1 MGVPMITMFVVLVFV
16 AIAFAIGFVVGRTTA
31 AGITVRDATRDPP
44 PAAVALDDDAFAAQ
58 LLVHLA
64 AGHKIEAIKLYR
76 ERTGLGL
83 KEAKDAVEA
92 LERGDA

>member
-1 MGVPMITMFVVLVFV
+1 MVALLVLLLCVGL
-16 AIAFAIGFVVGRTTA
+16 AFAVGFAVGRATA
-31 AGITVRDATRDPP
+31 SGITVRDPVSDALAQLPP
-44 PAAVALDDDAFAAQ
+44 GPALDDEAFAAQ

-64 AGHKIEAIKLYR
+64 AGQKIEAIRLYR

-92 LERGDA
+92 LERER